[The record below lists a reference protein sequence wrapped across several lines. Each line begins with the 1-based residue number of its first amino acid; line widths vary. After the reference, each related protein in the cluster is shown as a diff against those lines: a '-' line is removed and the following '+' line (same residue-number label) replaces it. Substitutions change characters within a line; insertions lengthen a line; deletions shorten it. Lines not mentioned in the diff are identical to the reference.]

1 MEEKTTLDVQNL
13 NIYFKTADG
22 EQLHAV
28 RDLTFQV
35 KRGELLGI
43 VGESG
48 CGKSVSS
55 LAIMGLLEFPGV
67 ATSDHISLLGKDIS
81 KYSREEMRKLR
92 GSELAMIFQEPMT
105 SLNPLF
111 TVGAQISDTI
121 ELHQKCNKQEAKE
134 QEAREQA
141 AIRSILF
148 TAEQEAQRI
157 KREAEAKAQRMRNEI
172 AACKAGISYAEYQNR
187 ISRSMGY
194 GYGSY
199 CGD

>member
-1 MEEKTTLDVQNL
+1 MAKFNIQVTESIKAIDAEKE
-13 NIYFKTADG
+13 A
-22 EQLHAV
+22 
-28 RDLTFQV
+28 
-35 KRGELLGI
+35 
-43 VGESG
+43 
-48 CGKSVSS
+48 
-55 LAIMGLLEFPGV
+55 
-67 ATSDHISLLGKDIS
+67 
-81 KYSREEMRKLR
+81 
-92 GSELAMIFQEPMT
+92 
-105 SLNPLF
+105 
-111 TVGAQISDTI
+111 
-121 ELHQKCNKQEAKE
+121 QEAKE

-199 CGD
+199 CGCLLYTSFVSKRQKPVNTGFCLFETTSLAFHQFFALKK

>member
-111 TVGAQISDTI
+111 TVGAQISDT
-121 ELHQKCNKQEAKE
+121 N
-134 QEAREQA
+134 
-141 AIRSILF
+141 
-148 TAEQEAQRI
+148 AQRAI
-157 KREAEAKAQRMRNEI
+157 P
-172 AACKAGISYAEYQNR
+172 CL
-187 ISRSMGY
+187 
-194 GYGSY
+194 
-199 CGD
+199 